1 VPLLIYPAG
10 MGMGDVKLAALI
22 GAVLGWSV
30 AVAILG
36 ALLAGAVF
44 AVAVLVREGMSAR
57 KKAIPYGPF
66 IAFGGIVVMLLGG
79 R

>member
-1 VPLLIYPAG
+1 
-10 MGMGDVKLAALI
+10 
-22 GAVLGWSV
+22 
-30 AVAILG
+30 
-36 ALLAGAVF
+36 
-44 AVAVLVREGMSAR
+44 VLVREGMSAR